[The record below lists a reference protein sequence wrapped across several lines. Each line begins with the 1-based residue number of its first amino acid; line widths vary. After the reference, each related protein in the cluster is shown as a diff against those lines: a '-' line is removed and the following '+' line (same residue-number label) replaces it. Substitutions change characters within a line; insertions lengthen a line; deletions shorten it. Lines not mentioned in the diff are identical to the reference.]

1 MRQLEKPIENQILN
15 LLKLLGVY
23 CWKNQNVGI
32 YDKAKGIYRKPN
44 NKHHIN
50 GVADILG
57 LIGGRFLAIE
67 VKSKTGTLSDDQK
80 LFIMKIN
87 EEGGIAFVAR
97 SPADVLKN
105 LNLFF
110 LQNHKFKAMY
120 ERHLQDCEKL
130 Q

>member
-23 CWKNQNVGI
+23 CWKNQSVGI

-50 GVADILG
+50 GVADI
-57 LIGGRFLAIE
+57 IGVVAGRFLAIE
-67 VKSKTGTLSDDQK
+67 VKSKRGTLSQEQK
-80 LFIMKIN
+80 LFIMKVN

-97 SPADVLKN
+97 SPADVIKN
-105 LNLFF
+105 LCLFF
-110 LQNHKFKAMY
+110 PENHKFKAMY
-120 ERHLQDCEKL
+120 ERHLTDCEKL

>member
-23 CWKNQNVGI
+23 CWKNQSVGI
-32 YDKAKGIYRKPN
+32 YDKAKGVYRKSN

-50 GVADILG
+50 GVADI
-57 LIGGRFLAIE
+57 IGVISGRFLAIE
-67 VKSKTGTLSDDQK
+67 VKSKTGTLSQDQK
-80 LFIMKIN
+80 LFIMKVN
-87 EEGGIAFVAR
+87 EEGGVAFVAR

-105 LNLFF
+105 LSVFF
-110 LQNHKFKAMY
+110 PDNIKFKAMY
-120 ERHLQDCEKL
+120 DRHLTDCEKL

>member
-23 CWKNQNVGI
+23 CWKNPSVGM
-32 YDKAKGIYRKPN
+32 YDKAKGVYRKSN

-50 GVADILG
+50 GVADI
-57 LIGGRFLAIE
+57 IGVISGRFLAIE
-67 VKSKTGTLSDDQK
+67 VKSKTGTLSQDQK
-80 LFIMKIN
+80 LFIMKVN
-87 EEGGIAFVAR
+87 EEGGVAFVAR

-105 LNLFF
+105 LSLFF
-110 LQNHKFKAMY
+110 PDNIKFKAMY
-120 ERHLQDCEKL
+120 DRHLTDCEKL